1 MKSTD
6 TAMRDQDTITS
17 IVTISKSKPLL
28 LFLTISFKGKGD
40 TRDFSGMKG
49 IRIIGI
55 TETTIEIIIKIIIM
69 KDITHHSL
77 ITVIMRTKTATIIKI
92 TTAVIS
98 LGMRGEEMI
107 VINLQTNTT
116 KIREF
121 QKTACQPELSK

>member
-1 MKSTD
+1 MNSTD

-28 LFLTISFKGKGD
+28 LFLTISFKGNED
-40 TRDFSGMKG
+40 MRDFSGMRG

-55 TETTIEIIIKIIIM
+55 TETTIEI
-69 KDITHHSL
+69 
-77 ITVIMRTKTATIIKI
+77 IIKI